1 MCLILLF
8 STGRKEDEIDEKWIE
23 RERERGRKER
33 EREERGKKTQM
44 LIFLSFFLAQPHSAQ
59 SCQTTHAKNMA
70 RDLSS
75 KVLTDNRSQVLP
87 PSLRSHFCRKRMQM
101 WFHTGPN
108 VSRPP
113 LQLAGTRVQPF
124 QNKTE
129 VIQVTI
135 RWAGWTRRLGKG
147 LSRKWSTCE
156 WSRKG
161 TAERELRCSGFV
173 KWSS

>member
-1 MCLILLF
+1 MRNG
-8 STGRKEDEIDEKWIE
+8 S
-23 RERERGRKER
+23 RGSG
-33 EREERGKKTQM
+33 REEEKREKGKREVRKARCWSS
-44 LIFLSFFLAQPHSAQ
+44 FPFFFFLAQRHSAQ

-75 KVLTDNRSQVLP
+75 IVLTDNRSRVLP

-108 VSRPP
+108 VSKLP

-124 QNKTE
+124 QNKTG

-135 RWAGWTRRLGKG
+135 RWAERLAKG
-147 LSRKWSTCE
+147 LRRKWSTCE
-156 WSRKG
+156 CSRKG
-161 TAERELRCSGFV
+161 TAERELRCSGIV
-173 KWSS
+173 KWNS

>member
-8 STGRKEDEIDEKWIE
+8 STGRKEDETDEKWIE

-44 LIFLSFFLAQPHSAQ
+44 LIFLFFFFLAQRHSAL

-70 RDLSS
+70 SDLSS

-87 PSLRSHFCRKRMQM
+87 PSLPSHFCRKRMQM

-113 LQLAGTRVQPF
+113 LQLAGTGVQPF

-135 RWAGWTRRLGKG
+135 RWAGWTRGLGKG
-147 LSRKWSTCE
+147 LSRKWSPCE
-156 WSRKG
+156 W
-161 TAERELRCSGFV
+161 ERELRCSGIV